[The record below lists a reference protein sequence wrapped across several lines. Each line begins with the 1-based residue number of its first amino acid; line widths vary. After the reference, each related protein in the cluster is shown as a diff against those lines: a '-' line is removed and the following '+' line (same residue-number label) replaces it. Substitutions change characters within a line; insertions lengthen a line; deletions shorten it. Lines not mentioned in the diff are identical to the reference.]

1 MIFILVG
8 SCFLIPYEIAFPDNK
23 DGSRDM
29 VKMVLDKIF
38 DVFFF
43 IDVILTFYSA
53 VLIEDYS
60 LIDDRKGIAMNYL
73 KGWFTLDIL
82 SCIPYGEIGAALLS
96 EKQMVHLQMFKL
108 IKLLRV
114 LKLVK
119 EQGKLFM
126 YMDHYLGISNSG
138 IQRLCFFMC
147 VFIIMAHSTCCIWII

>member
-1 MIFILVG
+1 MKLHESYVETEKKYIIYPNNHYYQFWDLFMIFILVC

-53 VLIEDYS
+53 VITEDYNI
-60 LIDDRKGIAMNYL
+60 IDDRKEIAINYL

-96 EKQMVHLQMFKL
+96 EKQMVHL
-108 IKLLRV
+108 
-114 LKLVK
+114 
-119 EQGKLFM
+119 
-126 YMDHYLGISNSG
+126 
-138 IQRLCFFMC
+138 
-147 VFIIMAHSTCCIWII
+147 